1 MDQCT
6 INQKNRK
13 EEKKKEKKTLL
24 HQISVQAR
32 ELMLRQVEVTAGS
45 PGPGC

>member
-6 INQKNRK
+6 INQKTGRR
-13 EEKKKEKKTLL
+13 KKKEKKTLL

>member
-1 MDQCT
+1 MHHKPKKQ
-6 INQKNRK
+6 
-13 EEKKKEKKTLL
+13 EGGKKKEKKTLL